1 MVMPLQVTDSSD
13 SSDEGELSLD
23 DRPEYREE
31 QEVAQ
36 VLSLEERADDN
47 SLEEQLGRVKLAEGA
62 LREGVGASFGEKGAL
77 PPHIDIGSLGSNST
91 IVIGTHITVLP
102 AENTKPIQTSPTTTP
117 GESTPA
123 LDHSSTTSVT
133 TSTSSV
139 SSTSNLQRQTEDI
152 RFFFT
157 SQLANPTLPW
167 IVPPATHFEN
177 FTVSNKSKFEPLWPS
192 L

>member
-1 MVMPLQVTDSSD
+1 LKTTSFIRDRMEARPHTPLGSQVTDSSD

-62 LREGVGASFGEKGAL
+62 LSEGVGASFGEKGAL

-102 AENTKPIQTSPTTTP
+102 AEKPCCRQKIRNQSRQARPPHQVKAPQLLTT
-117 GESTPA
+117 
-123 LDHSSTTSVT
+123 V
-133 TSTSSV
+133 
-139 SSTSNLQRQTEDI
+139 RQP
-152 RFFFT
+152 R
-157 SQLANPTLPW
+157 
-167 IVPPATHFEN
+167 
-177 FTVSNKSKFEPLWPS
+177 
-192 L
+192 

>member
-117 GESTPA
+117 GWLVRGVVIQGLCAKVQGSKK
-123 LDHSSTTSVT
+123 V
-133 TSTSSV
+133 
-139 SSTSNLQRQTEDI
+139 
-152 RFFFT
+152 
-157 SQLANPTLPW
+157 
-167 IVPPATHFEN
+167 
-177 FTVSNKSKFEPLWPS
+177 KSKSAEIV
-192 L
+192 